1 MQTNVY
7 RVHHDSSHFVG
18 VKYFKKYAY
27 EDDLDFKNY
36 KSEFAINNHIS
47 GKKKKK
53 IIDENIVDRVDV
65 IMEEAYLKALEV
77 RKHLRVKIMQDY
89 LKENNVTVADEYV
102 ELFLQKKYKNL
113 QNRIDRFRKK
123 ALLNNWNYFVTITYD
138 DLKHDEESFKTK
150 LKKCLANLHDRGGYR
165 YMGVFERSKT
175 GRLHFHCLMYIPT
188 GEMRGNL
195 KIVRD
200 YSTSDHKMRVTFVNT
215 FFEERFGRNDFTQID
230 SKKLMK
236 DRTIDYLLKY
246 IAKSDEAI
254 FYSRGIPTYLFYDL
268 PDNEVITSFGKFVVK
283 YVLTDEIV
291 ENYDNMKMRC

>member
-1 MQTNVY
+1 MERTVY
-7 RVHHDSSHFVG
+7 RIHHDSSHFVG
-18 VKYFKKYAY
+18 VKFIKQNSF
-27 EDDLDFKNY
+27 DDELDFKNY
-36 KSEFAINNHIS
+36 KSEFAINNHFS
-47 GKKKKK
+47 GIKKRKK
-53 IIDENIVDRVDV
+53 DEDNAVYRVDV
-65 IMEEAYLKALEV
+65 LMEEAYSKTLEL
-77 RKHLRVKIMQDY
+77 RKHLRINAMQQF
-89 LKENNVTVADEYV
+89 LKENNVIVADEYV

-138 DLKHDEESFKTK
+138 DLKHDEESFKIK

-200 YSTSDHKMRVTFVNT
+200 YSSSDHKMRVTFVNT

-230 SKKLMK
+230 SKRLMK

-246 IAKSDEAI
+246 ISKSDESI
-254 FYSRGIPTYLFYDL
+254 FYSRGIPTYLFYNL
-268 PDNEVITSFGKFVVK
+268 PEDEVISSFGEFIIK
-283 YVLTDEIV
+283 YVLSDDIV
-291 ENYDNMKMRC
+291 ENYEEMKMRC